1 MRHPASVIICQEHSA
16 LSAMLRSVLLML
28 SQHRS
33 SGAPLDCASLRAI
46 LFYLD
51 EYPEKRHHRK
61 ESELLFPKL
70 RARTPLSRDL
80 LDRLD
85 EDHTRGE
92 HRIRELEHLLL
103 ACEMM
108 GESRFDAFENAATRY
123 VEFYFSHMLLEER
136 EVIPLAEQVLTAE
149 DWAELDEAFTTD
161 RDPLSGG
168 TAEAPYVALFTRI
181 VNLVPAPLGLG
192 PERPHP
198 SHSGASS

>member
-28 SQHRS
+28 SQHRP

-51 EYPEKRHHRK
+51 EFPEKRHHRK
-61 ESELLFPKL
+61 ESLLLFPKL
-70 RARTPLSRDL
+70 RARTPRSREL

-85 EDHTRGE
+85 EDHARGE

-103 ACEMM
+103 AYEMM
-108 GESRFDAFENAATRY
+108 GESRFAAFEDAATRY

-136 EVIPLAEQVLTAE
+136 ELLPLAEQVLTPE
-149 DWAELDEAFTTD
+149 DWDELDAAFTAD
-161 RDPLSGG
+161 QDPLSGG
-168 TAEAPYVALFTRI
+168 TPDAEYVALFTRI

-192 PERPHP
+192 PART
-198 SHSGASS
+198 S